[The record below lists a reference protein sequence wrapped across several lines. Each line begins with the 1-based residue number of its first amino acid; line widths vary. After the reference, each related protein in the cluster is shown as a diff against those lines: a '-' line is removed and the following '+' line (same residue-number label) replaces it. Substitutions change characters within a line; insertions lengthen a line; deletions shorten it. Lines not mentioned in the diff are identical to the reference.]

1 MMQGSAKI
9 LILGITGM
17 LGHSLF
23 IRLSERTDFSV
34 LGTSRRYDGLEGWL
48 SPQLLQKVRNNI
60 DVNDFDSVHSIV
72 NEIRPDVVINC
83 IGIVKQLP
91 EAKNSLLSISIN
103 SLFPHQPARTCE
115 TVGARMIH
123 ISTDCVF
130 SGKKGAYTEEDFPDA
145 NDLYGRTKLLG
156 EVDYPRCVTLRT
168 SIIGHELKGR
178 HGLIEW
184 FLSQEGKVRG
194 FTRAIYSG
202 FPTIEMGNII
212 SDWVI
217 PNKGLHGLYHV
228 SSDPI
233 SKYELLRL
241 VAERYGKKIE
251 IEPFDDFVLDRSLD
265 SKRFRAATG
274 YRPPRWPE
282 LVDAMY
288 RDFKVRHR
296 QLS

>member
-103 SLFPHQPARTCE
+103 SLFPHQLARTCE

>member
-103 SLFPHQPARTCE
+103 SLFPHQLARTCE

-265 SKRFRAATG
+265 STRFRAATG

-282 LVDAMY
+282 LVEAMY
-288 RDFKVRHR
+288 RDFKVRNR